1 MLPHTLSRDR
11 VWGFTLSYKKLTE
24 SLCYNITTWIQ
35 VFTTRSSTP
44 FAEEAK
50 KVRTGRAH
58 PDMLSGVRVEV
69 YGTKMPLNQVASV
82 TAPEATQIVVTP
94 FDPANLHAISN
105 AISGDP
111 TLGFNPSDD
120 GRNVRVPIP
129 PLTEERRREIVKS
142 LNAKVEDARVAL
154 RSVRDEARKAAKVA
168 KAGKQITEDDQE
180 RIEKGIDDS
189 VAKANDKI
197 VAIAKEKEQEI
208 MTI

>member
-1 MLPHTLSRDR
+1 MLRPLFNS
-11 VWGFTLSYKKLTE
+11 LIMLQYKHMDTSIYDQKFE
-24 SLCYNITTWIQ
+24 A
-35 VFTTRSSTP
+35 VVAH

-69 YGTKMPLNQVASV
+69 YGTKMPLNQVASI
-82 TAPEATQIVVTP
+82 TAPEASQIVVTP

-105 AISGDP
+105 AISSDQS
-111 TLGFNPSDD
+111 LGFNPSDD

-129 PLTEERRREIVKS
+129 PLTEERRREIAKS
-142 LNAKVEDARVAL
+142 LNAKIEEARVAL
-154 RSVRDEARKAAKVA
+154 RGIRDDARKAAKVA
-168 KAGKQITEDDQE
+168 KAAKQITEDDQE

-197 VAIAKEKEQEI
+197 AAITKDKEKEI